1 MTGLEGPE
9 AATGGLLLLLAAAL
23 LLAASGLPA
32 LLLGWRSPASE
43 RWAAFLAVVG
53 SAVGVAGGIALL
65 AAPGASSLQIAWLL
79 PGGTSLGGD
88 ALTGFFALPVFVVGG
103 LGAVY
108 GSAYWDL
115 RRHPRHGRRL
125 RFCYGAGLASLVLL
139 LLARD
144 GFTFLVAWEAMAL
157 TTYFLVVTEE
167 ERPAVREAGWTYLL
181 YSHAALLCLFAL
193 FALQARIGGG
203 FAFGP
208 VPAAAPAGLRSALF
222 LLALV
227 GFGIKAGVMPFH
239 SWLPGAH
246 ASAPSHVSALMSGVV
261 LKMGIYGLVRVLGL
275 VEAPPVWWG
284 ATLLALGALSSFFGV
299 VFAIGQHDLKRL
311 LAYHS
316 IENIGIILLGLGLA
330 VTGRATGRTD
340 WVVLGMAGCLLH
352 VWNHALFKSLLFLGA
367 GSVLHATGSR
377 ELDRLGGLAR
387 RMPATAAL
395 FLLGSVAIA
404 GLPPL
409 NGFVSELSIYLGLTR
424 AALGPGALWV
434 ALAAPVLAATGALAV
449 ACFVKVYGIVFLGAA
464 RSPAAQAAHESPRR
478 MLVPMAAL
486 GGACAAIGVAPGLF
500 APAVDRAI
508 AAWAGGVPG
517 GASWGAFVPLAWMPV
532 AAGALLL
539 LAGLLAFALAPRVQ
553 RARARQPE
561 LPTWDCGFVGTSPRL
576 QYTASSFA
584 ELVTSR
590 FAWALAPEVREPRIA
605 GLFPAPSSFHSEAGD
620 SVLDRILR
628 PAAHRVQALA
638 ARLRLSQQGSLQQYI
653 LYIVIAL
660 VALLLVSLRPEW
672 ILEGLGGR

>member
-1 MTGLEGPE
+1 MTGLEGPA
-9 AATGGLLLLLAAAL
+9 AATGGLLLLFAAAL

-32 LLLGWRSPASE
+32 LLLGWRSARGE
-43 RWAAFLAVVG
+43 GWATLLAVAG

-65 AAPGASSLQIAWLL
+65 AAPGPSSLRLPWLL
-79 PGGTSLGGD
+79 PGGVAFGGD
-88 ALTGFFALPVFVVGG
+88 ALSGFFALPVFVVGG

-144 GFTFLVAWEAMAL
+144 GLTFLVCWEAMAL
-157 TTYFLVVTEE
+157 GTYFLVVTEE
-167 ERPAVREAGWTYLL
+167 EKPAVREAGWIYLL

-193 FALQARIGGG
+193 FALQARIGGS

-208 VPAAAPAGLRSALF
+208 VPASAPGGLRGALF

-227 GFGIKAGVMPFH
+227 GFGIKAGAMPLH

-261 LKMGIYGLVRVLGL
+261 LKMGIYGLVRVVGL

-284 ATLLALGALSSFFGV
+284 ATLLSLGALSSFFGV
-299 VFAIGQHDLKRL
+299 VFAIGQHDLKKL

-330 VTGRATGRTD
+330 VTGRATGRVD

-367 GSVLHATGSR
+367 GSVLHATGTR

-387 RMPATAAL
+387 RMPATATL
-395 FLLGSVAIA
+395 FLLGSVAIS

-424 AALGPGALWV
+424 AALGPGAVWV

-449 ACFVKVYGIVFLGAA
+449 ACFVKVYGIVFLGTGRSAA
-464 RSPAAQAAHESPRR
+464 AEAADESPRR
-478 MLVPMAAL
+478 MLVPMALL
-486 GGACAAIGVAPGLF
+486 GGACVAIGIAPGLF

-508 AAWAGGVPG
+508 AAWGGGVAGG
-517 GASWGAFVPLAWMPV
+517 ARWGAFVPLAWMPV

-539 LAGLLAFALAPRVQ
+539 LVGLLAAALVPTVR
-553 RARARQPE
+553 RARARQPD
-561 LPTWDCGFVGTSPRL
+561 LPTWDCGFVGSSPRL

-590 FAWALAPEVREPRIA
+590 FGWALAPEVREPRIE
-605 GLFPAPSSFHSEAGD
+605 GIFPAPSSFHSEAGD
-620 SVLDRILR
+620 SVLDRLLR
-628 PAAHRVQALA
+628 PAVRRVEALA

-660 VALLLVSLRPEW
+660 AVLLLLSLRPGW
-672 ILEGLGGR
+672 IPGGPGGR